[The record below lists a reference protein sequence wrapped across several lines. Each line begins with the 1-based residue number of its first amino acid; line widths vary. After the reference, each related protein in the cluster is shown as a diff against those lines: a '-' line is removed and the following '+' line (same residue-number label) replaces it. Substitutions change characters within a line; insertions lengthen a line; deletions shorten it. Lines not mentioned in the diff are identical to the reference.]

1 MDSQTLVHTAKFTSI
16 IPAIFISGYTFMASQ
31 NAIPQLYDERPHI
44 STPIFKRIFHAG
56 GKPAIPLSILSLA
69 SSAYLAYEIPGKR
82 HLWVTAVV
90 SILAI
95 RIYTQMMMPGIERLI
110 QIADSGRQV
119 QDKVDQ
125 TLEHGQLMIRWVNE
139 TYVRSALALGAGLA
153 GLWASI

>member
-1 MDSQTLVHTAKFTSI
+1 
-16 IPAIFISGYTFMASQ
+16 
-31 NAIPQLYDERPHI
+31 
-44 STPIFKRIFHAG
+44 
-56 GKPAIPLSILSLA
+56 
-69 SSAYLAYEIPGKR
+69 
-82 HLWVTAVV
+82 
-90 SILAI
+90 
-95 RIYTQMMMPGIERLI
+95 MMMPGIERLI